1 MENLILSAK
10 TREVFG
16 KKVKSLRKK
25 GQIPA
30 ILYGHKIK
38 SQPLSV
44 NLQEFE
50 KVFQKAGA
58 STLVDLKINNEEI
71 KKVIIHEPQIDPI
84 TNQPIHVDLYQVKM
98 SEKIT
103 TEIPLKFIGEAPAVK
118 ELGGTLIT
126 NRDTIEAE
134 CLPQDLVH
142 EIEVDISS
150 LLSFEDLIKISDLKV
165 PKGIEV
171 LDDKEEVVVSIAPP
185 RTEEELAELEAPVE
199 EKVEEIEEV
208 EKKEEMPE
216 EEVVEEKPPEEPEKI
231 PESMEEKSKT
241 QSTNVK

>member
-1 MENLILSAK
+1 
-10 TREVFG
+10 
-16 KKVKSLRKK
+16 
-25 GQIPA
+25 
-30 ILYGHKIK
+30 LYGHQIK

-50 KVFQKAGA
+50 RVFQKAGA
-58 STLVDLKINNEEI
+58 STLVDLKIDNGET

-103 TEIPLKFIGEAPAVK
+103 TEIPLKFIGESPAVK

-126 NRDTIEAE
+126 NRDTIEVE

-142 EIEVDISS
+142 EIEVDISN
-150 LLSFEDLIKISDLKV
+150 LKTFEDLIKISDLKI
-165 PKGIEV
+165 PAGIEI
-171 LDDKEEVVVSIAPP
+171 LNDPEETVVSVNPP

-199 EKVEEIEEV
+199 EKVEEVEEV